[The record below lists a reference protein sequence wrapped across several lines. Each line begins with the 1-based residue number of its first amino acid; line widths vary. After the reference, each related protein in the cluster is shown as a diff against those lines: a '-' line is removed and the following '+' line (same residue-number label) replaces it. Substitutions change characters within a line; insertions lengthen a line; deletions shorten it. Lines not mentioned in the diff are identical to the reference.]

1 MRLFTIIV
9 PVYNV
14 EKYINRCIDSIL
26 AQTINEWE
34 LILVD
39 DGSLDNSGKICDE
52 YAEKDT
58 RIKVFHKQNGGVS
71 SARNLGIQE
80 AEGEFVLFVDAD
92 DYLEKYTLSVIKD
105 ATTGQNPDMVIYNTR
120 EVLNN
125 GKQIEYHYPLLN
137 NNVYNKQEIEQ
148 QLIPFACLS
157 PSFVNPPWNKAYR
170 LTIIRDNN
178 LCFQKRVMGEDW
190 LFNVNY
196 IQKINSAIFI
206 DKPLYNY
213 MRNDESASS
222 KYIPEHFQL
231 WCENWKVKMGLVNRY
246 HLDADVKA
254 LKRQMYMKT
263 YYFINEVKT
272 KDKTP
277 DKKKRLHNIL
287 HSEILAD
294 WLTVSP
300 TNFHELRA
308 YLALLINRQ
317 FC

>member
-92 DYLEKYTLSVIKD
+92 DYLEKYALSVLKD

-125 GKQIEYHYPLLN
+125 GKQIEYHYPLLKN
-137 NNVYNKQEIEQ
+137 KVYNKQEIEQ
-148 QLIPFACLS
+148 QLIPFACQS

-231 WCENWKVKMGLVNRY
+231 WCENWKVKMCLIDKY
-246 HLDADVKA
+246 HLTVDINKM
-254 LKRQMYMKT
+254 KRDFYHKT
-263 YYFINEVKT
+263 FYFIRDIKT
-272 KDKTP
+272 HEP
-277 DKKKRLHNIL
+277 KKNIIQKINIIKNNSIFKESL
-287 HSEILAD
+287 RAL
-294 WLTVSP
+294 P
-300 TNFHELRA
+300 TNLRELRA
-308 YLALLINRQ
+308 WLVLSFRNRI
-317 FC
+317 